1 VHHTFETTGPTSLFV
16 EIGSGDVAVRADQE
30 SGVHVE
36 VLGDHADDVTV
47 EQRGDR
53 VVVIAPQRAAFFGR
67 GGDLDVRITCP
78 HDSDLATQLGSADL
92 VVTGVLGGASLKA
105 GSGDVDLEAA
115 NRDTRIETGSGDI
128 QLGLVA
134 GDLRVKAGSGD
145 VTVRELGGSA
155 TISTGSG
162 DVQIEHASGDV
173 QAKTGSGDLHV
184 RRPEGDVLLSTA
196 SGDLTVDVMGA
207 GQLAAKNVS
216 GDIRVG
222 VAGGLPVWTD
232 VTTLTGTVSSTLA
245 GAGQPAEGD
254 PYLELHAKTV
264 SGDIYLEQR

>member
-1 VHHTFETTGPTSLFV
+1 MQHTFETSGPTSLFV
-16 EIGSGDVAVRADQE
+16 EIGSGDVNVRADQE
-30 SGVHVE
+30 SGVQVE
-36 VLGDHADDVTV
+36 VLGDHADEVTV

-53 VVVIAPQRAAFFGR
+53 IVVIGPRRGGFLGR
-67 GGDLDVRITCP
+67 SGDLDVRITCP

-92 VVTGVLGGASLKA
+92 VVTGVLGSASLKA

-128 QLGLVA
+128 QIGLCA

-162 DVQIEHASGDV
+162 DVEIDHASGDV
-173 QAKTGSGDLHV
+173 QVKTGSGDLHV
-184 RRPEGDVLLSTA
+184 RRPEGDGLLSTA

-216 GDIRVG
+216 GDIRIG
-222 VAGGLPVWTD
+222 VTGGLPVWTD
-232 VTTLTGTVSSTLA
+232 ISTLTGTVSSSLA
-245 GAGQPAEGD
+245 GAGQPGEGE
-254 PYLELHAKTV
+254 PFLELHANPV